1 MPNPLAFAPS
11 FRHVLLVAAAP
22 KEVEAIMAGF
32 GHSLIPDEWRRTDV
46 MEGWSVVRSGVG
58 KVNGAVC
65 VCRCLAEG
73 GELGTLV
80 INVGLCGAL
89 PRSDANGGM
98 LPVGSVVVGS
108 GSVYADEGL
117 DAGAAGY
124 TDMAALGFG
133 YWPGAGGD
141 AGCSVIA
148 PDAAIARAVGQQL
161 WAGGGVHV
169 HIGKIATVS
178 TCSGTDALA
187 HKIADRTGAAA
198 EAMEGAAI
206 GHLLAH
212 TRGAGLGFLEL
223 RVVSNRT
230 GDRANQQWDL
240 KGALEML
247 TRVVTT
253 LRAEPAHAQGQPSA

>member
-1 MPNPLAFAPS
+1 MLNLLAFAPS

-22 KEVEAIMAGF
+22 KEVEAVMAGF
-32 GHSLIPDEWRRTDV
+32 GHSTIPDEWRRTDV
-46 MEGWSVVRSGVG
+46 YEGWSVVRSGVG
-58 KVNGAVC
+58 KVNGALC
-65 VCRCLAEG
+65 IGRCLAEG

-89 PRSDANGGM
+89 PRSDADGGM

-108 GSVYADEGL
+108 GSVYADEGV

-124 TDMAALGFG
+124 TDMGALGFA
-133 YWPGAGGD
+133 YWQGALGD
-141 AGCSVIA
+141 SGCSTITA
-148 PDAAIARAVGQQL
+148 DASITRAVAQQL
-161 WAGGGVHV
+161 FESGGVRV
-169 HIGKIATVS
+169 HIGTIATVS
-178 TCSGTDALA
+178 TCSGTDELAL
-187 HKIADRTGAAA
+187 KIAQRTRAVA

-206 GHLLAH
+206 GHLLAR
-212 TRGAGLGFLEL
+212 TRGAGMGFLEL
-223 RVVSNRT
+223 RIVSNRT

-253 LRAEPAHAQGQPSA
+253 LRSEPVSPQVQPTA